1 MLEFNQGREC
11 ATEKIYTLQMPRVL
25 PLLLI
30 ATLLA
35 AICSAVGA
43 QPLTV
48 GMGLNKPPYV
58 MDGGQAGLEVEIAR
72 QAFQAVGLSM
82 QAQQL
87 PPSRALMVYRAGQ
100 LDVLLTVDEGIGGD
114 GHFSE
119 AYIANQNVAI
129 TLAANNFSLKRI
141 EDLAG
146 YSVAAFQNASFLL
159 GERFK
164 RVAGSHPRYSEHP
177 LQVTQNNLLFAGR
190 VDVVVGDRRI
200 MQHLLRDLDPKLDS
214 SKPLTIHAIFPP
226 NPRKAVFKDATHR
239 DQFNAGLKIIQG
251 NGVYD
256 AILKKYGHSQ

>member
-1 MLEFNQGREC
+1 MEFNQGREC
-11 ATEKIYTLQMPRVL
+11 ATEMIYTLPMLRVL
-25 PLLLI
+25 SLLLG
-30 ATLLA
+30 ASLFA
-35 AICSAVGA
+35 AFCGAAWA

-82 QAQQL
+82 QAQQF
-87 PPSRALMVYRAGQ
+87 PPSRGLMVFRAGQ

-114 GHFSE
+114 GFFSE
-119 AYIANQNVAI
+119 VYISNQNVAI
-129 TLAANNFSLKRI
+129 TLAANRFPIKQI

-164 RVAGSHPRYSEHP
+164 RLAGSHTRYTEYP
-177 LQVTQNNLLFAGR
+177 QQITQNNLLFAGR
-190 VDVVVGDRRI
+190 VDVVVGDKRI
-200 MQHLLRDLDPKLDS
+200 LHHLLRDLDPKLDR
-214 SKPLTIHAIFPP
+214 SKPLTIHPIFPP
-226 NPRKAVFKDATHR
+226 NPRKAVFKDAAVR
-239 DQFNAGLKIIQG
+239 DQFNAGLKIIQS

-256 AILKKYGHSQ
+256 AILKKYANLQ